1 MRNEKAVLLRN
12 ALIDTSLGTE
22 LDIPNSLRAGADPE
36 TYIAQARGPVT
47 AAFRRH
53 ITSAGGRI
61 VSYIPNNAY
70 LVRLDSGGADRLAKW
85 TGTQSVLPFEPYY
98 KLEMKLLEMAVAGQ
112 ALPDDALLNVVL
124 FPGSEPTVAK
134 RLAKLGVEVL
144 TQDRTPFGVKLVA
157 RVPSDQLT
165 ALARLTEV
173 QGLERYRPRRLA
185 NDLTRPRLG
194 VEVFKGTD
202 CCRRHG
208 DKCVARG
215 LPRAERPGDSRQRQ
229 RLRRGRQTPG
239 FWQAGEGAGCR
250 FGPGRA
256 RDVLWLA

>member
-1 MRNEKAVLLRN
+1 MCIRDR
-12 ALIDTSLGTE
+12 
-22 LDIPNSLRAGADPE
+22 

-144 TQDRTPFGVKLVA
+144 TQDRTPFGAKLVA

-194 VEVFKGTD
+194 VEVFKAQTAADGTVTNVLRED
-202 CCRRHG
+202 YLGLNGLGIHVNVNDSG
-208 DKCVARG
+208 VDDKH
-215 LPRAERPGDSRQRQ
+215 LS
-229 RLRRGRQTPG
+229 LIHI
-239 FWQAGEGAGCR
+239 
-250 FGPGRA
+250 
-256 RDVLWLA
+256 

>member
-1 MRNEKAVLLRN
+1 M
-12 ALIDTSLGTE
+12 
-22 LDIPNSLRAGADPE
+22 
-36 TYIAQARGPVT
+36 
-47 AAFRRH
+47 
-53 ITSAGGRI
+53 
-61 VSYIPNNAY
+61 
-70 LVRLDSGGADRLAKW
+70 AKW

-144 TQDRTPFGVKLVA
+144 TQDRTPFGAKLVA

-185 NDLTRPRLG
+185 NDLTAAPGRG
-194 VEVFKGTD
+194 SFQGTD

-208 DKCVARG
+208 DNVLREDYLGLNGLGIHVNVNDSGVDDKHSAFGKRVKGPGAGSDPEGHGTFVAG
-215 LPRAERPGDSRQRQ
+215 VIAGDGSGSDSITANPPPGSFKDPDFKGMAP
-229 RLRRGRQTPG
+229 RRGCTCSRPTTT
-239 FWQAGEGAGCR
+239 R
-250 FGPGRA
+250 
-256 RDVLWLA
+256 

>member
-22 LDIPNSLRAGADPE
+22 LDIPDSLRAGADPE

-53 ITSAGGRI
+53 ITSAGGRL

-144 TQDRTPFGVKLVA
+144 TQDL
-157 RVPSDQLT
+157 SLI
-165 ALARLTEV
+165 
-173 QGLERYRPRRLA
+173 
-185 NDLTRPRLG
+185 
-194 VEVFKGTD
+194 
-202 CCRRHG
+202 HI
-208 DKCVARG
+208 
-215 LPRAERPGDSRQRQ
+215 
-229 RLRRGRQTPG
+229 
-239 FWQAGEGAGCR
+239 
-250 FGPGRA
+250 
-256 RDVLWLA
+256 